1 MAQAVCPP
9 VPSEAELRHSGNY
22 VRINPLDVVL
32 GEFLVMEYLGVIS
45 CIEIVYINTNYA
57 TGITSQF
64 TYRNNQGNTIGMRI
78 DALNNNGGMLYRRN
92 PNAESLDTFIEGRNI
107 PPEIRNKVLKDYLT
121 EDHIGGGRRKRRLTR
136 RTRKNKRKRT
146 RRIRRKYKK

>member
-22 VRINPLDVVL
+22 VRINPVHVVL

-45 CIEIVYINTNYA
+45 CIEIVRVNTNYA

-64 TYRNNQGNTIGMRI
+64 TYRNNRGNTIGMRI
-78 DALNNNGGMLYRRN
+78 DALNNNRGMLYRRN

-107 PPEIRNKVLKDYLT
+107 PSEIRDKILKDYLT
-121 EDHIGGGRRKRRLTR
+121 EDDIGRGRRKQRKTK
-136 RTRKNKRKRT
+136 RTRKNKRKT
-146 RRIRRKYKK
+146 RKHRKVRRL